1 VIESDMDRPC
11 IFISWSG
18 HSSRA
23 VGEALRN
30 WLPNLFQFVDVWIST
45 EDLNKGTRWQSET
58 VKVLQTSRFGIV
70 CLTPDNLASSWLL
83 FEAGAI
89 SNLPQSRVFT
99 FLHKLEYPDVKQPL
113 EMFNHT
119 TSTKEDVR
127 KMVLSLNAELGEAA
141 VKEAILANVFEK
153 FWPDL
158 DAQLAT
164 IQPGSHPEGVE
175 PIAAPHVGDA
185 EIIREIL
192 TIVRDTSRNV
202 AAVQG
207 PTVPHE
213 SSKTIRS
220 IVMGRLSDK
229 LRRLGVPIQQMSMP
243 VESPGGIKIRMGER
257 DVELSIGEAAD
268 AVDGLITPVEF
279 LKRIGA

>member
-1 VIESDMDRPC
+1 MHMDRPR

-18 HSSRA
+18 HCSRA
-23 VGEALRN
+23 VGEALKN

-45 EDLNKGTRWQSET
+45 EDLNKGTRWQSEV

-70 CLTPDNLASSWLL
+70 CLTPDNLTSAWLL

-89 SNLPQSRVFT
+89 SNLPQSSVFT
-99 FLHKLEYPDVKQPL
+99 FLHRLEYPEVKQPL

-119 TSTKEDVR
+119 TSTKADVR
-127 KMVLSLNAELGEAA
+127 KMVVSLNAELGEAA
-141 VKEAILANVFEK
+141 VKETILGNVFEK

-158 DAQLAT
+158 ETQLAGIET
-164 IQPGSHPEGVE
+164 HAHPGGLE
-175 PIAAPHVGDA
+175 PIAAPHTSDA
-185 EIIREIL
+185 ETIREIL

-202 AAVQG
+202 ATFQG
-207 PTVPHE
+207 PTILDE
-213 SSKTIRS
+213 SSKTIRG

-229 LRRLGVPIQQMSMP
+229 LRQLGVPVRQMSMP
-243 VESPGGIKIRMGER
+243 VESLGGITIRIGDR

-268 AVDGLITPVEF
+268 VVDGIITPVNF

>member
-1 VIESDMDRPC
+1 MDRPR
-11 IFISWSG
+11 IFVSWSG
-18 HSSRA
+18 DCSRA
-23 VGEALRN
+23 VGEALKN
-30 WLPNLFQFVDVWIST
+30 WLPNLFQFADVWIST
-45 EDLNKGTRWQSET
+45 EDLNKGTRWQSEV

-70 CLTPDNLASSWLL
+70 CLTPDNLASAWLL

-99 FLHKLEYPDVKQPL
+99 FLHGLEYPDVKQPL

-119 TSTKEDVR
+119 TSTKEDVW

-141 VKEAILANVFEK
+141 VKEAILVNVFGK

-158 DAQLAT
+158 ELQLAG
-164 IQPGSHPEGVE
+164 IQPYAKPAGVE
-175 PIAAPHVGDA
+175 PAVAPHAGDA

-202 AAVQG
+202 ATFQA
-207 PTVPHE
+207 PMILDE
-213 SSKTIRS
+213 SNKTIRG

-229 LRRLGVPIQQMSMP
+229 LRQLGVPIQQMSMP
-243 VESPGGIKIRMGER
+243 VESPGGIKLRVGER

-268 AVDGLITPVEF
+268 VVDGIITPVNF